1 MDIIVLLPDPVAW
14 LALLTAI
21 ALEVVLF
28 VDKIILIAI
37 LSNKLPIHQ
46 QERARL
52 FHLYNRV

>member
-28 VDKIILIAI
+28 VDNIILIAI
-37 LSNKLPIHQ
+37 LSNKLPIYQ